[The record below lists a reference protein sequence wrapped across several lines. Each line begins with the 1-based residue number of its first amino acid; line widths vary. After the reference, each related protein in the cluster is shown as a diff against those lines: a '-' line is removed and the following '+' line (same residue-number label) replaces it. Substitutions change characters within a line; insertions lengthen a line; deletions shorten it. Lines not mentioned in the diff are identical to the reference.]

1 MANWKLDASH
11 ILREAFG
18 VYIPWY
24 IGAHGVRMVLQYAV
38 DGGWWVVCAKWTRA
52 RAQIVI

>member
-38 DGGWWVVCAKWTRA
+38 DGGWWVVCAKYTRA